1 VSDPRGKA
9 GKWGP
14 TTTTARGK
22 RKQLGEALAMG
33 ALMQTQAKHDAER
46 EAARKAAVERRAL
59 AVFDCYAGLRRLTFT
74 REGAL
79 AKLRLLGVRQEEA
92 EAAAAQYEP
101 TPAAAGAVAEQRA
114 VKPRGDDRCTSCG
127 TPVAHTSDWTLWPWG
142 DGAMLCS
149 GCNEAR
155 HEKEEYQ

>member
-1 VSDPRGKA
+1 MSNPRGKA

-22 RKQLGEALAMG
+22 RKQLSEALLMG
-33 ALMQTQAKHDAER
+33 TLMQGQREAQAER
-46 EAARKAAVERRAL
+46 EQLRAAAEQRRQL

-79 AKLRLLGVRQEEA
+79 AKLKLLGVRREEA

-101 TPAAAGAVAEQRA
+101 PAAAGETLTATS
-114 VKPRGDDRCTSCG
+114 CTSCG
-127 TPVAHTSDWTLWPWG
+127 LHVSLTEDWTLWPWG
-142 DGAMLCS
+142 DGAALCS
-149 GCNEAR
+149 ACNDKR
-155 HEKEEYQ
+155 HEKEEYR